1 MIILSSENF
10 SSAHPLHFPT
20 MPSNVLN
27 IAPDGEGIFASPAL
41 AMRIVY
47 LRIVLGLTK
56 NRFNFGNKG
65 LQPFVIPRVL

>member
-1 MIILSSENF
+1 
-10 SSAHPLHFPT
+10 